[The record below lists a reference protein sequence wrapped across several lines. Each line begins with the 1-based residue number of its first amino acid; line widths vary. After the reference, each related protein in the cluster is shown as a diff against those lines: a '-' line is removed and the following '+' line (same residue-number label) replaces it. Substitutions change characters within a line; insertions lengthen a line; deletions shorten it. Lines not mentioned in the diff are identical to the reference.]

1 MTQRLLLVHAHPDD
15 ETIGTGI
22 TMAKYAAEGTEV
34 TLVTCTLGEEGEVI
48 LEDLAHL
55 AADRTDTLGAHR
67 QTELAEAMK
76 ALGITDWRLLGG
88 PGRFRDSGMVGT
100 PPNDRADC
108 FWRTDLLVA
117 ALELVPIIR
126 EVRPQVVV
134 TYDDFGGYGHPDHIQ
149 AHRVTHYAL
158 DLAASATF
166 RPELGAPWH
175 VTKVYWPAFPKSIMR
190 ASIEALKAQ
199 GSDSEFAM
207 MDPDDIPFAC
217 DDELITT
224 VIEGAEFLPRKL
236 SAMRA
241 HGTQISVDG
250 GLFAL
255 ADGVGAEAF
264 SSEYFRLALGE
275 PGTSRNA
282 AGLETDLFAGI
293 PA

>member
-1 MTQRLLLVHAHPDD
+1 MMGV
-15 ETIGTGI
+15 
-22 TMAKYAAEGTEV
+22 
-34 TLVTCTLGEEGEVI
+34 
-48 LEDLAHL
+48 
-55 AADRTDTLGAHR
+55 
-67 QTELAEAMK
+67 
-76 ALGITDWRLLGG
+76 
-88 PGRFRDSGMVGT
+88 DSNKR
-100 PPNDRADC
+100 PDC
-108 FWRTDLLVA
+108 FWNADLLEAATDLVA
-117 ALELVPIIR
+117 IIR

-166 RPELGAPWH
+166 RPDLGAPWQ
-175 VTKVYWPAFPKSIMR
+175 VSKVYWPAFPKSIMR

-224 VIEGAEFLPRKL
+224 VIEGAAYLPRKL
-236 SAMRA
+236 EAMRA

-255 ADGVGAEAF
+255 ADGIGAEAF
-264 SSEYFRLALGE
+264 SSEYYRLALGVQ
-275 PGTSRNA
+275 GDSRNA
-282 AGLETDLFAGI
+282 AGLENDLFSGI
-293 PA
+293 AT

>member
-1 MTQRLLLVHAHPDD
+1 VHAHPDD

-48 LEDLAHL
+48 LEELAHL
-55 AADRTDTLGAHR
+55 AADRDDLLGTHR
-67 QTELAEAMK
+67 QGELAEAMN

-88 PGRFRDSGMVGT
+88 AGRFRDSGMVGT
-100 PPNDRADC
+100 PPNERPDC
-108 FWRTDLLVA
+108 FWRTDLLIA
-117 ALELVPIIR
+117 ALELVPVIR

-158 DLAASATF
+158 ELAASATF
-166 RPELGAPWH
+166 RPDLGALWQPS
-175 VTKVYWPAFPKSIMR
+175 KVYWPAFPKSVMR

-207 MDPDDIPFAC
+207 MDPDDIPFAV

-224 VIEGAEFLPRKL
+224 VIEGPEFLPRKL
-236 SAMRA
+236 AAMRA

-264 SSEYFRLALGE
+264 SSEYFRLALGTL
-275 PGTSRNA
+275 GDSRNA
-282 AGLETDLFAGI
+282 AGLEDDLFAGI